1 MTRQVEHKVDFR
13 DAGFAPVHLA
23 HGANL
28 SEHLDV
34 GNSPLL
40 FGCRTG
46 ICGTCLVQ
54 LEGNVSPPSEDEQE
68 LLDVLAPGD
77 TNARLACQ
85 VSVIADI
92 SVRPYPDAG

>member
-1 MTRQVEHKVDFR
+1 MSSSKTHRVDFQN
-13 DAGFAPVHLA
+13 AGFPPLQMQ

-54 LEGNVSPPSEDEQE
+54 VKGDVAPPDEEELE
-68 LLDVLAPGD
+68 LLEVLAPND
-77 TNARLACQ
+77 EAARLACQ
-85 VSVIADI
+85 VVLTSDI
-92 SVRPYPDAG
+92 IVVPHPDAG